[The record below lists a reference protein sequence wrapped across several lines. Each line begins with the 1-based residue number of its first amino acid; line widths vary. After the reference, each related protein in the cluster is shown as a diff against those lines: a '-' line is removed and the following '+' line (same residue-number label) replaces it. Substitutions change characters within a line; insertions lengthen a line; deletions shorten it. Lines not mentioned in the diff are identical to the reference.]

1 MKKLTIEQANE
12 LQTQCLRDVKT
23 NKEVGHNFAIA
34 LYVRLMMNYP
44 DIGYE
49 IAGTELDTYY
59 LTDEQAIDILWNELT
74 ETGE

>member
-1 MKKLTIEQANE
+1 MKKLTMEQANE
-12 LQTQCLRDVKT
+12 LQTQCLRDVADNIQVKYRF
-23 NKEVGHNFAIA
+23 GQA
-34 LYVRLMMNYP
+34 LQKRLEQDYP

-49 IAGTELDTYY
+49 TTGTKLDTYY